1 MNTNIPRP
9 EHPTP
14 QWERLN
20 WQNLN
25 GIWEF
30 EFDFG
35 VSALDR
41 KHLLSD

>member
-1 MNTNIPRP
+1 MNMPRP
-9 EHPTP
+9 EHPMP
-14 QWERLN
+14 QWERAN

-35 VSALDR
+35 VSAIERELWKDN
-41 KHLLSD
+41 K